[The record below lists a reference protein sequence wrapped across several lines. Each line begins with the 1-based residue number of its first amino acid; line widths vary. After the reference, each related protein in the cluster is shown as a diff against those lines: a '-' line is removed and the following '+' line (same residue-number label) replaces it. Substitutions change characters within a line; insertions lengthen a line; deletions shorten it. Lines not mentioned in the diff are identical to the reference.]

1 MAAAEPDHPERL
13 GHPLF
18 CRDEPVELLIDRIEA
33 LWTPITVDDDWSGFE
48 AMIDEI
54 ELARTAWGLQG
65 G

>member
-1 MAAAEPDHPERL
+1 
-13 GHPLF
+13 LF
-18 CRDEPVELLIDRIEA
+18 GRDEPVELLIDRIEA